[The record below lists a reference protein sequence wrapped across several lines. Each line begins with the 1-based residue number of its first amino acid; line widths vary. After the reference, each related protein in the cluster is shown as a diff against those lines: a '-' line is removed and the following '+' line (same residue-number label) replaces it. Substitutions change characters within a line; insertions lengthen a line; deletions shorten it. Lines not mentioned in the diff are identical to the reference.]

1 LVRGPT
7 VPRLLRSRRRRRNP
21 NENCNVDGCG
31 KLECRCRKAGFSL
44 GEKSKSWIVDRRID
58 KMSKACGPKYYDSE
72 RVERHAGP
80 TVVWSVM
87 MWFIS
92 NHGKK

>member
-1 LVRGPT
+1 MHEE
-7 VPRLLRSRRRRRNP
+7 
-21 NENCNVDGCG
+21 NENCDVVDGFG
-31 KLECRCRKAGFSL
+31 KPECRCGKARLYL
-44 GEKSKSWIVDRRID
+44 GEKSKSWIVDTRID
-58 KMSKACGPKYYDSE
+58 KMSKACGPKYFDSN
-72 RVERHAGP
+72 RVKRHAGP